1 MAKKF
6 ICIGEPYTAANG
18 EEKMSF
24 KRIGEIFTG
33 KNGKEYAKLYT
44 IPGQLL
50 HVFVDEPQP
59 KKDEGDF

>member
-6 ICIGEPYTAANG
+6 ICVGEPYESNG

-24 KRIGEIFTG
+24 KRIGELFTG

-50 HVFVDEPQP
+50 HVFEDKPKEPQP
-59 KKDEGDF
+59 TGEEF

>member
-1 MAKKF
+1 MVKKF
-6 ICIGEPYTAANG
+6 ICVGEPYESNG

-24 KRIGEIFTG
+24 KRIGELFTG

-50 HVFVDEPQP
+50 HVFEDKP
-59 KKDEGDF
+59 KETKGEDF

>member
-1 MAKKF
+1 MPKKF
-6 ICIGEPYTAANG
+6 ICTGEPYESGG

-24 KRIGEIFTG
+24 KRIGEIFVG

-50 HVFVDEPQP
+50 HIFEDKP
-59 KKDEGDF
+59 KESKGEDF